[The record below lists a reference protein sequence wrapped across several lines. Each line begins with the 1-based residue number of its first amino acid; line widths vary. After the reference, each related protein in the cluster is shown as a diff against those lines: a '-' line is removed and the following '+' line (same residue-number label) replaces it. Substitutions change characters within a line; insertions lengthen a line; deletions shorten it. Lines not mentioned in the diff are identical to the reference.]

1 MSDEEEERIVS
12 SLKKNWK
19 RTTLA
24 IRTAEEKPPEDDQD
38 VDKLV
43 KSLLKLKRTGKE
55 PLILRLNMPATAV
68 VANGRDPWH
77 IEDLRPPR
85 RKSYEHRLP
94 LAPGGFPQKRS

>member
-19 RTTLA
+19 KTALA
-24 IRTAEEKPPEDDQD
+24 IRAAEEKPPEDDQD

-55 PLILRLNMPATAV
+55 PMILRLNKPATAV
-68 VANGRDPWH
+68 VARGRDRLH
-77 IEDLRPPR
+77 IEKLRPPGKAISR
-85 RKSYEHRLP
+85 ALSPIGPGRL
-94 LAPGGFPQKRS
+94 L